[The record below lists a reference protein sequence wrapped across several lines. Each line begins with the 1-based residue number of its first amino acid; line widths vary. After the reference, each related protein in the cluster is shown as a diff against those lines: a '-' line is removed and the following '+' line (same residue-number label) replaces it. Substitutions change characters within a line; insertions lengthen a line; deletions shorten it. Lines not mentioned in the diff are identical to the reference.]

1 MSDNPLLEVK
11 DLHTQ
16 FETDQ
21 GTVKAVNGVSFKIK
35 RGETF
40 GIVGES
46 GAGKSV
52 TGLSVMD
59 LIDSPGQIVSG
70 EIRFKGQDLL
80 SMTTEELREIRG
92 NEIAMIFQDPMTS
105 LNPVFTVGGQI
116 IDTIREHT
124 DLSRKQARQR
134 TIEILDDVGIPDA
147 ANRVDDY
154 PHQFSGGMRQRAL
167 IGMAISCDPD
177 LIIADEPTTA
187 LDVTIQSQILELL
200 TELQEEYGLAIKII
214 THDMGVIAQT
224 SDRVGV
230 MYAGQL
236 VEESPTE
243 EIFASP
249 RHPYTLGLMKAIP
262 RLDDPRMRLQTIK
275 GRMPDLIETPSG
287 CSFHPRCP
295 YATEE
300 CKKEEPPLEPISQET
315 ERKAACIRTDEID
328 FNSEHG
334 IEGDAGSNH
343 DRLPGDPILEV
354 SNIKKYFTPET
365 KSWYEQW
372 FDPEYVRAVDGVS
385 LQINEGETLGLVGES
400 GCGKST
406 LGQTLLQ
413 LYEPDDGTVLYAGED
428 ITEMRK
434 RELRKKRS
442 NLQLIFQDPFSSLN
456 PRRTVRQII
465 GRPMEIHS
473 KYSSE
478 EQKETRIKELL
489 VNVGLSE
496 DHIDRYPHEFSGGQ
510 KQRIGIARALA
521 VEPDFIVADEPV
533 SALDVSVQ
541 AKITNVLMDLQ
552 NEYDLTYLF
561 IAHDLNV
568 VQHISDRIAVMY
580 LGEIVEI
587 GTVDEIFEP
596 PYHPYTEVLLT
607 SIPRPDPTIESDR
620 VVPKGEP
627 PSPID
632 PPSGCKFHPRC
643 AYAMEE
649 CTEIDPEDTDV
660 GDGHEIN
667 CHLFDENIMSD
678 KDGPERPEIDITA
691 DRNS

>member
-1 MSDNPLLEVK
+1 MSDEPLLEVV

-16 FETDQ
+16 FETDL
-21 GTVKAVNGVSFKIK
+21 GSVKAVDGVSFEIE

-52 TGLSVMD
+52 TGLSIMN
-59 LIDSPGQIVSG
+59 LIDSPGRIVKG

-80 SMTTEELREIRG
+80 SMSTEELRDIRG

-105 LNPVFTVGGQI
+105 LNPVYTVGEQI
-116 IDTIREHT
+116 IDTVLQHT
-124 DLSRKQARQR
+124 DLSREQARQR

-147 ANRVDDY
+147 ANRIDDY

-167 IGMAISCDPD
+167 IGMAISCEPD

-187 LDVTIQSQILELL
+187 LDVTIQAQILELL
-200 TELQEEYGLAIKII
+200 SELQEEYGLAIQII

-230 MYAGQL
+230 MYAGQI

-262 RLDDPRMRLQTIK
+262 RLDDPRTRLQTIK

-295 YATEE
+295 YAIEE
-300 CKKEEPPLEPISQET
+300 CKQEVPPLEPVGKEKD
-315 ERKAACIRTDEID
+315 RKTACIRSDDID
-328 FNSEHG
+328 FESERK
-334 IEGDAGSNH
+334 IEPDTDDND
-343 DRLPGDPILEV
+343 DRVPGEPILEV
-354 SNIKKYFTPET
+354 SNIKKHFTPEA

-385 LQINEGETLGLVGES
+385 LQINKGETLGLVGES

-406 LGQTLLQ
+406 LGHTLLQ
-413 LYEPDDGTVLYAGED
+413 LYEPDEGTVLYAGDD

-434 RELRKKRS
+434 RELREKRS
-442 NLQLIFQDPFSSLN
+442 DLQLIFQDPFSSLN
-456 PRRTVRQII
+456 PRQTVRQII
-465 GRPMEIHS
+465 GRPMEIHGEFD
-473 KYSSE
+473 SE
-478 EQKETRIKELL
+478 AKKDERIKELL
-489 VNVGLSE
+489 VEVGLSK

-552 NEYDLTYLF
+552 EEYDLTYLF
-561 IAHDLNV
+561 IAHDLNI

-596 PYHPYTEVLLT
+596 PYHPYTEILLT
-607 SIPRPDPTIESDR
+607 SIPRPDPTIDRTR
-620 VVPKGEP
+620 VVPQGEP
-627 PSPID
+627 PSPIN
-632 PPSGCKFHPRC
+632 PPSGCKFHTRC
-643 AYAMEE
+643 AYAMEV
-649 CTEIDPEDTDV
+649 CTKTDPDDIDI

-667 CHLFDENIMSD
+667 CHLFDKEIMSD
-678 KDGPERPEIDITA
+678 KDDPDRPQIHITS
-691 DRNS
+691 DQN